1 MSPFNSAKT
10 HCKWGHEFTPENTY
24 FNAATNTRTCR
35 ACRRERMTLKRPRK
49 QRIGPPKRLRNA
61 DNSLKHGMAYY
72 IKAYREAWSMYKAGQ
87 SKSDIGRQLEIS
99 ANTVGMAIKHKGQH
113 PDARF
118 EPVPIALT
126 IAPGFKP
133 RAPLPVIPEN
143 RGVGRVVA
151 WAGAL

>member
-1 MSPFNSAKT
+1 MSRFNSRKT
-10 HCKWGHEFTPENTY
+10 HCKWGHEYTPENTY
-24 FNAATNTRTCR
+24 VNTSNNSRNCRT
-35 ACRRERMTLKRPRK
+35 CRRERRPLKRPRT

-87 SKSDIGRQLEIS
+87 TKSEIARQLEIS
-99 ANTVGMAIKHKGQH
+99 ANTVGKAIAHKGEH

-118 EPVPIALT
+118 EVVPIALT

-133 RAPLPVIPEN
+133 RPPLPVIPEN